1 MLTKL
6 HKLRTDGSATS
17 RHEHGAQAECE
28 WHRSMNNH
36 FIRDNALAGLYNKT
50 AVWRRVD
57 GVGRFCFILYPFW
70 IFAYGQEEGRRLNFA
85 VFDKFKEYQ
94 EGGNE

>member
-1 MLTKL
+1 MEKVLIKSIIAAFVIEIT
-6 HKLRTDGSATS
+6 
-17 RHEHGAQAECE
+17 GAAVNLFVFVFCL
-28 WHRSMNNH
+28 WKVFAR
-36 FIRDNALAGLYNKT
+36 KT

-85 VFDKFKEYQ
+85 VF
-94 EGGNE
+94 G

>member
-1 MLTKL
+1 MEKVLIKSIIAAFVVEITGVAVNL
-6 HKLRTDGSATS
+6 FRILFMESFCSQNSCMAASGW
-17 RHEHGAQAECE
+17 GGQV
-28 WHRSMNNH
+28 
-36 FIRDNALAGLYNKT
+36 LLYPLS
-50 AVWRRVD
+50 
-57 GVGRFCFILYPFW
+57 FILYPFW